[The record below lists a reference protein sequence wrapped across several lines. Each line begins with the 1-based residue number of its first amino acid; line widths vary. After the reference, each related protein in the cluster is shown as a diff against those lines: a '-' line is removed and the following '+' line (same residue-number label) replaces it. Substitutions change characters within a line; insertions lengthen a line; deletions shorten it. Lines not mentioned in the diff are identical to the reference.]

1 MQASYLN
8 MEDVIKKTVE
18 FIIQQ
23 HLDSILQIG
32 LSFFV
37 MFTSIQ
43 TQYISHEYLDG
54 IKILMEADLSQCNS
68 NSPVHK
74 TIENQENILN
84 TVPGDSKGWREV
96 LISHTQLQGQ
106 KLIGNPEAVFIS
118 ASGIP
123 TPSIVPRC

>member
-37 MFTSIQ
+37 MFTSI
-43 TQYISHEYLDG
+43 
-54 IKILMEADLSQCNS
+54 
-68 NSPVHK
+68 
-74 TIENQENILN
+74 
-84 TVPGDSKGWREV
+84 
-96 LISHTQLQGQ
+96 
-106 KLIGNPEAVFIS
+106 
-118 ASGIP
+118 
-123 TPSIVPRC
+123 